1 MAVEKRVGKRGTTYR
16 VVFYDETGAKKS
28 RSFRGKGARQRAYTF
43 DGEWKQA
50 KLEGG
55 GISYS
60 VGEQT
65 IAELSPDWFKEW
77 KKGKPAKQV
86 NEAANI
92 HAFYILGR
100 RWVIDEDAETGG
112 WEFTGPELGSI
123 KLKNL
128 TALAVEEWRDALI
141 DDGCGLERLR
151 KAMGY
156 LQQII
161 DRAKVRGWRYNVARD
176 IKKPAQGRRKKVV
189 PPEVDQTEAIRAEF
203 RAIHDDE
210 SALLVSL
217 LSGCGS
223 RPGEIFGIE
232 IHKHLHLDGKHPY
245 IEIEQRVSGDELLD
259 GTKSPNWPWRSVDLL
274 PYQVEELRAYLV
286 KTGRTDGFLFE
297 GPRKAYWTET
307 DYRSWRRY
315 RWMPLARKY
324 QLKSSNPYSMRHQ
337 RASLGLAA
345 GETYA
350 EISEQLGNGQE
361 QVARTYAHV
370 LRSLKGK
377 KRINRDKYVRA
388 ARAKAEAANPIKK
401 LKVVGGDL
409 IDF

>member
-1 MAVEKRVGKRGTTYR
+1 VAFEKRTGKRGTTYR
-16 VVFYDETGAKKS
+16 VRFYDENGERQSQSFTGP
-28 RSFRGKGARQRAYTF
+28 GARQRAYAF
-43 DGEWKQA
+43 DGRWRQE
-50 KLEGG
+50 KLEGA
-55 GISYS
+55 GISYA
-60 VGEQT
+60 VGELT

-77 KKGKPAKQV
+77 KKGKPTKQV
-86 NEAANI
+86 DEAADV

-100 RWVIDEDAETGG
+100 RWVIDEAAGKG
-112 WEFTGPELGSI
+112 SWQFIGPQLGSI

-128 TALAVEEWRDALI
+128 TAIKVEQWRDELI

-161 DRAKVRGWRYNVARD
+161 DRAKVKGWRYNVARD
-176 IKKPAQGRRKKVV
+176 VKKPAQGRRKKVV

-203 RAIHDDE
+203 RSLKRDE
-210 SALLVSL
+210 SVLLVSL
-217 LSGCGS
+217 LSGCGL
-223 RPGEIFGIE
+223 RPGELFGVE
-232 IHKHLHLDGKHPY
+232 IDKHLHLEGKHPY

-274 PYQVEELRAYLV
+274 PYQADELREYLERRRR
-286 KTGRTDGFLFE
+286 RTGFLFE
-297 GPRKAYWTET
+297 GPRKAYWTES

-315 RWMPLARKY
+315 CWRPLA
-324 QLKSSNPYSMRHQ
+324 LKHALLSTNPYSMRHQ
-337 RASLGLAA
+337 RASLGLAS

-377 KRINRDKYVRA
+377 PRINRDKYVRA
-388 ARAKAEAANPIKK
+388 ARAKAEQAHPIKK
-401 LKVVGGDL
+401 MRVVGGGEIDL
-409 IDF
+409 